1 MCYLFSLQW
10 PDYDVI
16 IQGKQQLDG
25 LIENILSV
33 ITAENK
39 KVVLIHFTK
48 NAATRGYYWSYA
60 KKLFDDKINTNSS
73 ACPNELKS
81 QESCADG
88 TKVESKD
95 NEAEDMNK
103 KTESGL
109 CEERQNETD
118 ILDTETSEDI
128 VTGNGYFHSLQVARD
143 IVSTF
148 LTSICITMS
157 YNDIRYNI

>member
-1 MCYLFSLQW
+1 MCYLISSQW

-16 IQGKQQLDG
+16 IQGKQQLDV

-33 ITAENK
+33 ITPEIK
-39 KVVLIHFTK
+39 KVLLIHFTK

-60 KKLFDDKINTNSS
+60 KKLLDDKINTNSS

-81 QESCADG
+81 QESCTDE
-88 TKVESKD
+88 TKLESKD

-109 CEERQNETD
+109 GEECQNVTD
-118 ILDTETSEDI
+118 VYDTETEEEDI
-128 VTGNGYFHSLQVARD
+128 VTGNGYFHSLQVALD

-148 LTSICITMS
+148 VIL
-157 YNDIRYNI
+157 